1 MAKKTENNTN
11 LEQKGL
17 YFSAI
22 DAYVATNIVDGSE
35 KVLNGY
41 NFIAWGEHN
50 DYPDYLV
57 ELYRNVPSLQTIING
72 ATDYTCGDDVQ
83 INVSTITGAVNTKNE
98 GINTIVRQIAMD
110 WWLYGAFALNIV
122 RNKLGGVAAV
132 YYLNVKNIRSDKKGE
147 MFYYADDWKKS
158 YGRVK
163 YAAYPKFDAEKTD
176 LNSVLYVKNNYN
188 GTYGIPVYAAA
199 TKAAEIMRSID
210 EYHLNSINNGL
221 TSSYI
226 ISFNNGQ
233 PAPEIQE
240 QIEEEFNDKF
250 TGKENA
256 GRIMLCFNKS
266 KENETTVQ
274 KIDADNWADK
284 YKGLADWA
292 EKQLYISF
300 RASKVLFGM
309 TQEGTG
315 FNDQD
320 YMQAFKLFNRTM
332 ILPVQ
337 RIICDTFEKIY
348 GVKGCMTI
356 KPFSI
361 NWGEEEDNNEIV
373 K

>member
-22 DAYVATNIVDGSE
+22 DAYVATNIVDGTE
-35 KVLNGY
+35 KEIKGY
-41 NFIAWGEHN
+41 DFIAWGEHN

-57 ELYRNVPSLQTIING
+57 DLYRNVPSLQTIING
-72 ATDYTCGDDVQ
+72 ATDYACGDDVQ

-110 WWLYGAFALNIV
+110 YWLYGAFALNIV
-122 RNKLGGVAAV
+122 RNKIGGVAAV
-132 YYLNVKNIRSDKKGE
+132 YYLNVKNVRCDKKNE
-147 MFYYADDWKKS
+147 TFYYAEDWGKS

-163 YAAYPKFDAEKTD
+163 YAAYPKFDAEKKD

-188 GTYGIPVYAAA
+188 GTYGVPVYAAA

-300 RASKVLFGM
+300 RANQNLFGVA
-309 TQEGTG
+309 TEGTG
-315 FNDQD
+315 FAGEEYENT
-320 YMQAFKLFNRTM
+320 FKLFNRTM
-332 ILPVQ
+332 IRPLQ
-337 RIICDTFEKIY
+337 RIICDTFDTIY
-348 GVKGCMTI
+348 GMKNSLTI
-356 KPFSI
+356 KPFTLD
-361 NWGEEEDNNEIV
+361 GEAENNV
-373 K
+373 N